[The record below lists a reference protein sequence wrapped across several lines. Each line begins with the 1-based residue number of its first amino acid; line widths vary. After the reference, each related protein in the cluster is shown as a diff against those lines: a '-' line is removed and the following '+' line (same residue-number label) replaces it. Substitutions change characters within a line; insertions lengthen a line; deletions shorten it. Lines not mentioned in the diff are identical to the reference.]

1 MADEDEAKEYRWE
14 TGYERTWL
22 VFLFNH
28 LLLLLLFSIERNT
41 YNIQF

>member
-22 VFLFNH
+22 VILFNH
-28 LLLLLLFSIERNT
+28 FLLLLFSIEHNT
-41 YNIQF
+41 NNIQF